1 MLLAAIAA
9 VVVLGAWLASGQSAI
24 RQPIE
29 FPHKVHLE
37 LDRPKLECKSCHE
50 TVETA
55 RVAGRPSTEKCLSCH
70 SGETDKAEL
79 KKLDAFADSKK
90 EIPWTRIWH
99 LPDDVIFSH
108 RQHVAIAQMECRT
121 CHGDFASLER
131 PPARPLKTLSMAECI
146 ACHER
151 WRWPADT
158 PEVIASRPIAAD
170 CNACHR

>member
-1 MLLAAIAA
+1 MIAGI
-9 VVVLGAWLASGQSAI
+9 VTFGAWLASGQPAV

-37 LDRPKLECKSCHE
+37 LEDSKLECKSCHE

-55 RVAGRPSTEKCLSCH
+55 RVAGRPSTEKCRSCH
-70 SGETDKAEL
+70 SGETDKPEL
-79 KKLDAFADSKK
+79 KKLEAFAET
-90 EIPWTRIWH
+90 EIPWRRIWR
-99 LPDDVIFSH
+99 LPPDVIFSH
-108 RQHVAIAQMECRT
+108 RQHVAVARMECRT

-131 PPARPLKTLSMAECI
+131 PAPRPLKTLSMAECM